1 MLVELVEEIEVNYE
15 KFMTEMK
22 IFHKT
27 KKDLGGKQDELECS

>member
-1 MLVELVEEIEVNYE
+1 MLVVLEEIEVNYE